1 MSTVEELVGLVE
13 REGCVDI
20 AGYIREHGLDWV
32 SVRGKVLRALRAR
45 GYRVRS
51 SGGRLCAEK
60 RGEDPAVKL
69 ADLLLQRGCVRKV
82 EALELLG
89 LDERGWKGV
98 VRRAV
103 KVLASRGVSVYKEGY
118 WSYCIEGA
126 SPKQVHVMSVT
137 VPVRVDPDTNA
148 RLEELARR
156 AGVSKAELIRKLI
169 EEYLAKTTQQAPPTR
184 AAVDEPF

>member
-1 MSTVEELVGLVE
+1 
-13 REGCVDI
+13 
-20 AGYIREHGLDWV
+20 
-32 SVRGKVLRALRAR
+32 
-45 GYRVRS
+45 
-51 SGGRLCAEK
+51 
-60 RGEDPAVKL
+60 
-69 ADLLLQRGCVRKV
+69 VRKV

-89 LDERGWKGV
+89 LDEGEWRRV
-98 VRRAV
+98 VRRAI
-103 KVLASRGVSVYKEGY
+103 KVLASRGVRVYKEGY

-169 EEYLAKTTQQAPPTR
+169 EEYLAKTTQQAPP
-184 AAVDEPF
+184 PGPQ